1 MSPTRG
7 ESLRGENTE
16 EATEAGRSRSCPIRS
31 VGQNPIQPAEATDL
45 KVIFVHL
52 WRFSG
57 PPAILWGGCI
67 EPRVRELV
75 LTHAPRRSI
84 CIRIALVVV
93 DHRTLQGDTVVYSC
107 DAQGR

>member
-1 MSPTRG
+1 MQRST
-7 ESLRGENTE
+7 T
-16 EATEAGRSRSCPIRS
+16 RSRFSSTRS

-45 KVIFVHL
+45 QLIFVHL

-75 LTHAPRRSI
+75 LTHAPSI
-84 CIRIALVVV
+84 DSPIGPGLKLDNVVV
-93 DHRTLQGDTVVYSC
+93 FRPTHLPGHLPVRLPNQ
-107 DAQGR
+107 RP